1 MFLFVFLFYV
11 WMIDSVE
18 IVTIV
23 YGGVGIRREKI
34 VSFSKSLE
42 SVLSFDH
49 VFLLFMAWAG
59 RDLLSFEKKHAMI

>member
-1 MFLFVFLFYV
+1 MFRFVFPFYV

-23 YGGVGIRREKI
+23 YGGVGIRREKF

-42 SVLSFDH
+42 SVLS
-49 VFLLFMAWAG
+49 
-59 RDLLSFEKKHAMI
+59 